1 MSIGAREAELA
12 REVSTLKDE
21 NAGLRAENEDLTA
34 LVADYV
40 GTLEKVLE
48 GLRVYAHEHTTTTI
62 NIHQSYTAQLA
73 HERQANAVLRQ
84 NEADA
89 HARLAHM
96 AALLRQA
103 YEAQTA
109 DVDADTVIEGLK
121 YENAIL
127 RDALGLPKESD
138 VGVGFGA
145 EK

>member
-1 MSIGAREAELA
+1 M
-12 REVSTLKDE
+12 
-21 NAGLRAENEDLTA
+21 
-34 LVADYV
+34 

-48 GLRVYAHEHTTTTI
+48 GLRVYAHEHTITTI

-73 HERQANAVLRQ
+73 HERQANAVFRQ

-96 AALLRQA
+96 ASLLRLA
-103 YEAQTA
+103 YEAQTV
-109 DVDADTVIEGLK
+109 DLDADIAIEGLK

-138 VGVGFGA
+138 VEVGFDAG
-145 EK
+145 K